1 MPGTVNDQPRY
12 LTAEEVAADL
22 RLTVKTVR
30 NMCERGQIPARK
42 LGGRW
47 LVTRENLDA
56 LVAGERP

>member
-1 MPGTVNDQPRY
+1 LPGTVNDQPRY